1 MTPCIWVMLSKS
13 RRNITERQ
21 AVTQLATRTSRIR
34 APSRWRRAIQWPLQ
48 RVMVAM
54 SRFDL
59 FLVRGLED
67 GLDSGRFLR
76 ARYFRIASDYVRN
89 AVVEL
94 ICREINQNGIAGDV
108 AELGVY
114 EGDFAA

>member
-1 MTPCIWVMLSKS
+1 MGVMTWPAAGTSQI
-13 RRNITERQ
+13 
-21 AVTQLATRTSRIR
+21 RT
-34 APSRWRRAIQWPLQ
+34 PSGRRRAIQWPLQ

-89 AVVEL
+89 AVVS
-94 ICREINQNGIAGDV
+94 
-108 AELGVY
+108 
-114 EGDFAA
+114 